1 MSLLHQRGFGLSRVK
16 LTYNPSMK
24 KLILF
29 VALPLIVI
37 IFIVVTQYS
46 RDIEC
51 YIKYWSHE
59 DTVQVC
65 KYFYKE

>member
-1 MSLLHQRGFGLSRVK
+1 
-16 LTYNPSMK
+16 MK

-59 DTVQVC
+59 DTAQVC